1 MLAPF
6 RFREY
11 RLLIAAVSLSIF
23 AEGMWAVVM
32 ALQVIELDND
42 PASLSL
48 VATCLGAGLVAFVLV
63 GGIAAD
69 RINQRTIIIA
79 VESVNVTASSAVAV
93 LGLVGALQ
101 IWHMAV
107 AAAALGIAAAF
118 FFPAYSAILPQDPAR
133 RPTAGRQR
141 RRRRCAPGVPARRRP
156 RGRRASLVGATFPAL
171 GAVAV
176 AVLFAVGLVLLV
188 ATRPATK
195 TPVREPDQERPHML
209 RDLRDGFVFMLRTP
223 WLLWTL
229 LFASMFV
236 LVVLG
241 PIEVL
246 LPFIAK
252 DRFADGARMYGFILA
267 FFGMG
272 SALGALAVS
281 SRRLPRRYLSVMMA
295 MWSLGSIPLVVVG
308 FTSSFPLMAVATFV
322 IGVTDGAGMVIWGT
336 LLQRRVPTEMLGRVS
351 SLDFFVSLAFMP
363 VSFAIVGPL
372 SKVVS
377 METIFLVAGL
387 APVRVRGGRDA
398 GRADAPRRAG
408 QPAALDAEI
417 RQRGVVRRQ
426 KRRQRQH
433 HDQSPHHVGEDR
445 REHSAGGAALEGA
458 HRAQDD
464 RGEGQHRVAAWRR
477 RWRRRRRP
485 WK

>member
-1 MLAPF
+1 VSTQFEIQQPVANAGGWRVLAPF
-6 RFREY
+6 KIREY

-32 ALQVIELDND
+32 ALQVIELSND
-42 PASLSL
+42 PTSLSL
-48 VATCLGAGLVAFVLV
+48 VAACLGAGLVAFVLI

-79 VESVNVTASSAVAV
+79 VETVNVIAVSAIAV

-107 AAAALGIAAAF
+107 AAGALGIAAAF
-118 FFPAYSAILPQDPAR
+118 FFPAYSAILPRILPAEQLLAANGVEGVV
-133 RPTAGRQR
+133 RPVFQRAVGPAIAG
-141 RRRRCAPGVPARRRP
+141 VV
-156 RGRRASLVGATFPAL
+156 VGATFPSV
-171 GAVAV
+171 GAVVV
-176 AVLFAVGLVLLV
+176 AALFAIGLVLLV
-188 ATRPATK
+188 ATRPAVK
-195 TPVREPDQERPHML
+195 THVQEPDRERPHVL
-209 RDLRDGFVFMLRTP
+209 RDLRDGFMFMLQTP

-252 DRFADGARMYGFILA
+252 QRFEDGARMFGFILA
-267 FFGMG
+267 FFGAG

-281 SRRLPRRYLSVMMA
+281 SGRLPRRYLTVMLT
-295 MWSLGSIPLVVVG
+295 MWSVGSIPLVVFG
-308 FTSSFPLMAVATFV
+308 FTSSFALMAVATFV
-322 IGVTDGAGMVIWGT
+322 IGFTDGAGMVIWGT

-363 VSFAIVGPL
+363 VSFAIAGPL

-377 METIFLVAGL
+377 MQTIFLVAGI
-387 APVRVRGGRDA
+387 APVLF
-398 GRADAPRRAG
+398 
-408 QPAALDAEI
+408 AALALWAARM
-417 RQRGVVRRQ
+417 RQ
-426 KRRQRQH
+426 
-433 HDQSPHHVGEDR
+433 DE
-445 REHSAGGAALEGA
+445 LA
-458 HRAQDD
+458 HPLR
-464 RGEGQHRVAAWRR
+464 
-477 RWRRRRRP
+477 
-485 WK
+485 

>member
-1 MLAPF
+1 MSTQIDIETPVAYAGRWRVLAPF
-6 RFREY
+6 RSREY

-23 AEGMWAVVM
+23 ADGMFAVVL
-32 ALQVIELDND
+32 ALQVIELDNN
-42 PASLSL
+42 PVSLSI
-48 VATCLGAGLVAFVLV
+48 VTTCWGAAFVAFVLV
-63 GGIAAD
+63 GGITAD
-69 RINQRTIIIA
+69 RIKQRTIIIA
-79 VESVNVTASSAVAV
+79 TESVNVIASSAIAV
-93 LGLVGALQ
+93 LGLVDALEV
-101 IWHMAV
+101 WHLAV
-107 AAAALGIAAAF
+107 ASAAMGAAAAF
-118 FFPAYSAILPQDPAR
+118 FFPAYSAILPRILPADQLLAANGIEGIV
-133 RPTAGRQR
+133 RPVFQRAVGPAVAGI
-141 RRRRCAPGVPARRRP
+141 V
-156 RGRRASLVGATFPAL
+156 VGATFPAL
-171 GAVAV
+171 GATTVA
-176 AVLFAVGLVLLV
+176 ALFAIGLVLLV
-188 ATRPATK
+188 ANRFVVK
-195 TPVREPDQERPHML
+195 TPAHEPDQERPHIL
-209 RDLRDGFVFMLRTP
+209 RDLRDGFSFMLRTP

-252 DRFADGARMYGFILA
+252 DRFADGAKTYGFVLA

-308 FTSSFPLMAVATFV
+308 MTSSFPLMAVATFI

-372 SKVVS
+372 SKIVS

-387 APVRVRGGRDA
+387 APVVFAAVAMWAARMRRDELA
-398 GRADAPRRAG
+398 NPLR
-408 QPAALDAEI
+408 
-417 RQRGVVRRQ
+417 
-426 KRRQRQH
+426 
-433 HDQSPHHVGEDR
+433 
-445 REHSAGGAALEGA
+445 
-458 HRAQDD
+458 
-464 RGEGQHRVAAWRR
+464 
-477 RWRRRRRP
+477 
-485 WK
+485 